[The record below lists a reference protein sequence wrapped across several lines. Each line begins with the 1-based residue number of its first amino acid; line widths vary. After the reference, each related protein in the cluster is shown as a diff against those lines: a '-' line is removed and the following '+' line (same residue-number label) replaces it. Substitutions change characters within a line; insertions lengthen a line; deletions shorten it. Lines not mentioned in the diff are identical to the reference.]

1 MRVVVGFSEL
11 GYGAMKIDSSK
22 IIDTRIDQN
31 RRAQADAAA
40 ARSTPAA
47 SANPAAAGAKAAS
60 PAASVEINAA
70 AAMVT
75 AKSLEKTTD
84 IKLLDEI
91 RSKIAAGEFQID
103 YDRVAESILSDAIA
117 SSMRRAR

>member
-1 MRVVVGFSEL
+1 
-11 GYGAMKIDSSK
+11 MKIDPSK
-22 IIDTRIDQN
+22 IVDTRIDQN
-31 RRAQADAAA
+31 RRTQADAAA

-70 AAMVT
+70 AAIVNT
-75 AKSLEKTTD
+75 KGLEKTTD

-91 RSKIAAGEFQID
+91 RSKVAAGEFEID

-117 SSMRRAR
+117 SSMRRVR